1 MYETTKR
8 LHMRFHEYDNNK
20 SSQPQHTSWQSC
32 AEYDLS
38 TSNGTLVLSTAKPKT
53 TSHPPAL
60 VVQGISHKIKQ
71 LCKDLF
77 FPIGYPNSVADG
89 YLEYQFY
96 DSLQGLCSYLRGVV
110 STSAVLSATGVGNA
124 EATAMSAAMV
134 RNNDRTYVFLYV
146 HNRHNV
152 LTILIT

>member
-1 MYETTKR
+1 MYETGRYSIAKDTSIYFSSSTLNSR
-8 LHMRFHEYDNNK
+8 HMRFHEYDK
-20 SSQPQHTSWQSC
+20 SSQSQHTCQSC

-38 TSNGTLVLSTAKPKT
+38 TSNGKLVLSTAKSSTP
-53 TSHPPAL
+53 SRPPAL
-60 VVQGISHKIKQ
+60 VVQGVSHKIKQ

-77 FPIGYPNSVADG
+77 FPIGYPHSVADG

-134 RNNDRTYVFLYV
+134 RNNA
-146 HNRHNV
+146 
-152 LTILIT
+152 